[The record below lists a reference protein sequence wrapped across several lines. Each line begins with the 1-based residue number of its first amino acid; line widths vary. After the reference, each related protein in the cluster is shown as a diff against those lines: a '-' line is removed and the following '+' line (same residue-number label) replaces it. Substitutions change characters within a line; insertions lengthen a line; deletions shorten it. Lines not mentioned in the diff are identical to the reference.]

1 MGNPRQPNVSQNAR
15 VKGARGHRLCAE
27 PHFDWTGFD
36 NTGFANALSRVHARN
51 KEFAMTSSQEGLDS
65 LGAVILAAGKGT
77 RMYSDT
83 PKVLQRIL
91 EEPML
96 RYVYDAVAPVCGSNM
111 WTVVGHRA
119 DMVRAAFPD
128 REAGFVLQEQQLGT
142 GHALQQAW
150 PAVLAAGLER
160 VLVINGDTPLVPEGV
175 LREFIAACQ
184 AEDADIAF
192 ITLTLADPGAFGRV
206 VRKGGRIAAIVEAK
220 DYDPARHGPEPR
232 EINAGIYC
240 LRTEA
245 VTRLLPLLSNSN
257 KSGELY
263 ITDLIGLG
271 VAQNLKVYGHMRD
284 DDPDLLGINNPE
296 ELVRSEERIRARLV
310 RDHLR
315 NGVIIRAPQSVRI
328 GPDTR
333 IERGAEITGPCEL
346 YGKCFIGRGARI
358 ASHCRLAGATLEA
371 DAVMH
376 SFCHAQDA
384 HVGPRCIVGPYA
396 RLRPGAVM
404 EEESHVGNFVEMK
417 KARLG
422 KGAKAN
428 HLTYLG
434 DADVGAGS
442 NVGAGAI
449 TCNYDGKNK
458 HVTRIGE
465 RAFIGSNVSLVAPV
479 TVGAGAVVGAGSV
492 ITKDVPDNH
501 LGVTRAVQKVI
512 PRKTGGE

>member
-1 MGNPRQPNVSQNAR
+1 MSITSCPQEHIAPLNV
-15 VKGARGHRLCAE
+15 
-27 PHFDWTGFD
+27 
-36 NTGFANALSRVHARN
+36 
-51 KEFAMTSSQEGLDS
+51 
-65 LGAVILAAGKGT
+65 GAVILAAGKGT

-96 RYVYDAVAPVCGSNM
+96 RYVYDAVTPVCGQRV

-119 DMVRAAFPD
+119 DMLRKAFPD
-128 REAGFVLQEQQLGT
+128 RDNTFIVQEQQLGT

-150 PAVLAAGLER
+150 PAILGSGLEY
-160 VLVINGDTPLVPEGV
+160 VLVINGDTPLVPPDV
-175 LREFIAACQ
+175 LRNFFAASL
-184 AEDADIAF
+184 AEEADIAF
-192 ITLTLADPGAFGRV
+192 ITLTLPDPGSFGRV

-220 DYDPARHGPEPR
+220 DYDPVRHGPEPR
-232 EINAGIYC
+232 EINAGTYC
-240 LRTEA
+240 LKTA
-245 VTRLLPLLSNSN
+245 VVTRLLPLLSNSN

-271 VAQNLKVYGHMRD
+271 VEQQLKVYGHMRD

-296 ELVRSEERIRARLV
+296 ELVRSEERILARIV
-310 RDHLR
+310 REHLR

-328 GPDTR
+328 GPDVR
-333 IERGAEITGPCEL
+333 IERGSEITGPCEL
-346 YGKCFIGRGARI
+346 YGKCSVGRGARI
-358 ASHCRLAGATLEA
+358 ASHCRLAGATVEA
-371 DAVMH
+371 GAVMH
-376 SFCHAQDA
+376 SFCHVQDA
-384 HVGPRCIVGPYA
+384 HIGPRCIVGPYA
-396 RLRPGAVM
+396 RLRPGSVM
-404 EEESHVGNFVEMK
+404 EEESHIGNFVEMK
-417 KARLG
+417 KTRLG

-442 NVGAGAI
+442 NVGAGTI

-465 RAFIGSNVSLVAPV
+465 RAFIGSNTALVAPV
-479 TVGAGAVVGAGSV
+479 TIGAGALVGAGSV

-501 LGVTRAVQKVI
+501 LGVARAKQKVLL
-512 PRKTGGE
+512 RKVETE